1 MAEKEYQRLTWSR
14 MKRTGLLTA
23 VATRSSLWLGKDHL
37 LCIDSTGYA
46 EEYKRFYFRDIQA
59 VTLMRTRRRLWINLI
74 LGPIAAIF
82 LAITI
87 LTAPSSSPSQWNA
100 AEILGGSVLAGIA
113 AFLGLLVLL
122 NTLKGPGCVCHL
134 RTAVQTEMLPSLN
147 RLRRAHKVLNRIRPL
162 IEAVQGA
169 RLSPE
174 EIAGTLANSPASNAP
189 PVIGGYG
196 TARGNAPLRHYAG
209 TAHLILFWLLLAD
222 VPLTSVSVIYE
233 SPWMDGLSVL
243 LMLVTLA
250 FAITSLLKQRDT
262 TLTVGLKRLPWIV
275 VGWAALMLMTAIAY
289 GIVMAINNPGAL
301 DREIRVLEDPVVLVM
316 TVISTSVNA
325 IMGFAGLVLLRK
337 FRASTSAPASGPPAF
352 GGPSTA

>member
-59 VTLMRTRRRLWINLI
+59 ITVVKTKRRLI
-74 LGPIAAIF
+74 
-82 LAITI
+82 
-87 LTAPSSSPSQWNA
+87 WNW
-100 AEILGGSVLAGIA
+100 LFGVPLAGCAGAWGI
-113 AFLGLLVLL
+113 GLLTPQGLSLGATITGLVVTVLFALPLLL
-122 NTLKGPGCVCHL
+122 NNLYGSTCACHL